1 MRSRF
6 VALILNS
13 ILVQTESKT
22 ESWFER
28 KMCLKIANQFKPSHP
43 PGNLILT
50 PLLFTAGHPSL
61 HSWILAVRLPVAWIL
76 KWMFDK
82 KLLSERYTDTGFP
95 ATHPRP
101 GPAHGAART
110 GHSAVLLTRSA
121 VCSSARPSHA
131 CTALPLCRRDP
142 PRLFLPSS
150 ILKKKLFPTSTS
162 TERGYFYRERRDEE
176 MNPWGVTILDSLPRY
191 KFCLF
196 QLLDSFSVSR
206 VRSS

>member
-1 MRSRF
+1 
-6 VALILNS
+6 
-13 ILVQTESKT
+13 
-22 ESWFER
+22 
-28 KMCLKIANQFKPSHP
+28 MCLKIANQFKTSHP

-121 VCSSARPSHA
+121 VCSSARR
-131 CTALPLCRRDP
+131 TAQPRMHRLAVVPPWSASTLPTI
-142 PRLFLPSS
+142 FN
-150 ILKKKLFPTSTS
+150 LKKKNYFLHRQAPSGDIFTENDGTRRWTRGESLFWTP
-162 TERGYFYRERRDEE
+162 
-176 MNPWGVTILDSLPRY
+176 
-191 KFCLF
+191 CLGISSVCFNFWIAF
-196 QLLDSFSVSR
+196 QCQESEAHKQLISHATFEKLKVHISCVVWCR
-206 VRSS
+206 I